1 MNYCLVVYVCFEWEI
16 ERVSHMYQLLK
27 PLKYRFRERKH
38 TDGRLGEYK
47 AKHPYLKEICS
58 KTVDC

>member
-16 ERVSHMYQLLK
+16 ERVSHLYQLLK

-38 TDGRLGEYK
+38 TDGRLGEYR
-47 AKHPYLKEICS
+47 AKHPYLK
-58 KTVDC
+58 